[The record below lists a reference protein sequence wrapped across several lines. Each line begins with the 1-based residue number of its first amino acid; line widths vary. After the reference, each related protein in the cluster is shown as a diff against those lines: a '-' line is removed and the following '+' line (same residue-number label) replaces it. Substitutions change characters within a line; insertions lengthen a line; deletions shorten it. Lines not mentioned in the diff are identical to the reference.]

1 MGKRCACRS
10 VLAAALVLAGAR
22 SALAEE
28 PARASVQ
35 VWVDPG
41 LYSRHLERR
50 NFREHNY
57 GFGIGVFVTP
67 EHGFLAGSFIN
78 SDRERSRYAAYH
90 WRPWHWTRTAPLRI
104 SAGVIVGLI
113 DGYPNTNAGNPF
125 PLALPAL
132 SAEYGP
138 LGANLSFIPH
148 PQNGAAIA
156 LQLRLRVW

>member
-1 MGKRCACRS
+1 MQNPLRLLTAAFFLLACICN
-10 VLAAALVLAGAR
+10 
-22 SALAEE
+22 ALAQT
-28 PARASVQ
+28 PASPGLQ
-35 VWVDPG
+35 VWLDPG
-41 LYSRHLERR
+41 LYSVHLKRNQ
-50 NFREHNY
+50 NFRQDNY
-57 GFGIGVFVTP
+57 GFGVGVFPTP

-125 PLALPAL
+125 ALALPAL